1 MKYEWAVVGGGI
13 AGIVL
18 TEILAREGHSVVLI
32 EQGDK
37 LAGDTTGLF
46 HEWIHT
52 GCLYT
57 LAPNH
62 LHTLKFLL
70 GAVDDLLEFYGA
82 FERMNIVPTEAG
94 LQLEDGPGWFAPN
107 YIHFKYRLRRANLPW
122 LMVMSRSIYLIEL
135 IKDHDWLRRRAG
147 KLYDVSIVDQL
158 RAAISRVRDITS
170 TRERFLDVETSDFTT
185 NSRLL
190 LRDLVA
196 TALHNHAELS
206 LANPVLRIE
215 NRDSHKAVVTENGT
229 IMVDRV
235 AICTGKN
242 IPQFMNVKIKTT
254 FAPIAVVKGLHPSTE
269 SFVELD
275 YVTKNCINLL
285 TKEDGVGMIG
295 GISVG
300 DEEKAAKYLQYVIEQ
315 HKKRTPGIEVVGT
328 YTGLKNEITFRNKDR
343 NYLYHIVPT
352 EPGIWAVV
360 PGKFTLG
367 FSLAVEFYRRVYHR
381 NPRKFFDTV
390 TDSGEASEFVSE
402 TLWHDIVN
410 NVVRSPIAGGVSDAP
425 AHGL

>member
-1 MKYEWAVVGGGI
+1 MRYEWAVVGGGV
-13 AGIVL
+13 AGIVV

-32 EQGDK
+32 EQRDK
-37 LAGDTTGLF
+37 LAGETTGLF

-70 GAVDDLLEFYGA
+70 GAVDDLLEYYGA

-94 LQLEDGPGWFAPN
+94 LRLKEGPGWFAPN
-107 YIHFKYRLRRANLPW
+107 YIHFKYRVRKANLPW
-122 LMVMSRSIYLIEL
+122 LMVVSRSMHLIQL
-135 IKDHDWLRRRAG
+135 IKNHDWLRRRAG
-147 KLYDVSIVDQL
+147 ELYEMSLGEHL
-158 RAAISRVRDITS
+158 RAALRKVLEISTS
-170 TRERFLDVETSDFTT
+170 HERFLDVETSDFTT

-190 LRDLVA
+190 LKDLVA
-196 TALHNHAELS
+196 TALHNGAELS
-206 LANPVLRIE
+206 LANPVLKIE
-215 NRDSHKAVVTENGT
+215 HRDSHKAVVTEKGT
-229 IMVDRV
+229 IEVDRV
-235 AICTGKN
+235 AICAGKN
-242 IPQFMNVKIKTT
+242 IPRFMDVKIKTT
-254 FAPIAVVKGLHPSTE
+254 IAPIAVVQGLDPSTK

-285 TKEDGVGMIG
+285 TKPDGVGLIG
-295 GISVG
+295 GISV
-300 DEEKAAKYLQYVIEQ
+300 DSEDKAAKYLEYVIGQ
-315 HKKRTPGIEVVGT
+315 HRKRTPGIEIVGR
-328 YTGLKNEITFRNKDR
+328 YNGLKNEITFRNQDR

-352 EPGIWAVV
+352 EPDIWGVV

-390 TDSGEASEFVSE
+390 TDRGEASEYVSE
-402 TLWHDIVN
+402 TLWHDMVN
-410 NVVRSPIAGGVSDAP
+410 NGVP
-425 AHGL
+425 

>member
-1 MKYEWAVVGGGI
+1 MRHEWAVVGGGI

-18 TEILAREGHSVVLI
+18 TEILAREGHSVVLV
-32 EQGDK
+32 EQGEK

-70 GAVDDLLEFYGA
+70 GAVDDLLEYYGA
-82 FERMNIVPTEAG
+82 FERMNIVPSEAG
-94 LQLEDGPGWFAPN
+94 LRLEDGSGWFAPN
-107 YIHFKYRLRRANLPW
+107 YIHFKYRIRKMNLPW
-122 LMVMSRSIYLIEL
+122 LMAMSRSMHLIQL

-147 KLYDVSIVDQL
+147 ELYEMSLAGQL
-158 RAAISRVRDITS
+158 RAALGRVGDIMS
-170 TRERFLDVETSDFTT
+170 SRERFLDVETSDFTT

-196 TALHNHAELS
+196 TAVNNHAELS
-206 LANPVLRIE
+206 LGNPVLRIE
-215 NRDSHKAVVTENGT
+215 NRDGHKAVVTEKGT
-229 IMVDRV
+229 IKVDRV
-235 AICTGKN
+235 AICAGN
-242 IPQFMNVKIKTT
+242 SIPKFMNVKIKTT
-254 FAPIAVVKGLHPSTE
+254 IAPIAVVRGLHPSTE

-275 YVTKNCINLL
+275 YVTKNCINML
-285 TKEDGVGMIG
+285 TKPDGVGLIG

-300 DEEKAAKYLQYVIEQ
+300 SEEEAAKYIEYVIGEHQ
-315 HKKRTPGIEVVGT
+315 KRTPEIEVVGR
-328 YTGLKNEITFRNKDR
+328 YNGLKSEITFRNQDR

-352 EPGIWAVV
+352 EPDVWAVV

-381 NPRKFFDTV
+381 NPRKLFDTV
-390 TDSGEASEFVSE
+390 TDSGEASQFVSE
-402 TLWHDIVN
+402 TLWHDMVN
-410 NVVRSPIAGGVSDAP
+410 NVGPSPP
-425 AHGL
+425 

>member
-1 MKYEWAVVGGGI
+1 MRHEWAVVGGGI

-18 TEILAREGHSVVLI
+18 TEILAREGHSVVLV
-32 EQGDK
+32 EQGEK

-70 GAVDDLLEFYGA
+70 GAVDDLLEYYGA
-82 FERMNIVPTEAG
+82 FERMNIVPSEAG
-94 LQLEDGPGWFAPN
+94 LRLEDGSGWFAPN
-107 YIHFKYRLRRANLPW
+107 YIHFKYRIRKMNLPW
-122 LMVMSRSIYLIEL
+122 LMAMSRSMHLIQL

-147 KLYDVSIVDQL
+147 ELYEMSLAGQL
-158 RAAISRVRDITS
+158 RAALGRVGDIMS
-170 TRERFLDVETSDFTT
+170 SRERFLDVETSDFTT

-196 TALHNHAELS
+196 TAVNNHAELS
-206 LANPVLRIE
+206 LGNPVLRIE
-215 NRDSHKAVVTENGT
+215 NRDGHKAVVTEKGT
-229 IMVDRV
+229 IKVDRV
-235 AICTGKN
+235 AICAGN
-242 IPQFMNVKIKTT
+242 SIPKFMNVKIKTT
-254 FAPIAVVKGLHPSTE
+254 IAPIAVVRGLHPSTE

-275 YVTKNCINLL
+275 YVTKNCINML
-285 TKEDGVGMIG
+285 TKPDGVGLIG

-300 DEEKAAKYLQYVIEQ
+300 SEEEAAKYLEYVIGEHQ
-315 HKKRTPGIEVVGT
+315 KRTPEIEVVGR
-328 YTGLKNEITFRNKDR
+328 YNGLKSEITFRNQDR

-352 EPGIWAVV
+352 EPDVWAVV

-381 NPRKFFDTV
+381 NPRKLFDTV
-390 TDSGEASEFVSE
+390 TDSGEASQFVSE
-402 TLWHDIVN
+402 TLWHDMVN
-410 NVVRSPIAGGVSDAP
+410 NVGRSPP
-425 AHGL
+425 

>member
-1 MKYEWAVVGGGI
+1 MRHEWAVVGGGI

-18 TEILAREGHSVVLI
+18 TEILAREGHSVVLV
-32 EQGDK
+32 EQGEK

-70 GAVDDLLEFYGA
+70 GAVDDLLEYYGA
-82 FERMNIVPTEAG
+82 FERMNIVPSEAG
-94 LQLEDGPGWFAPN
+94 LRLEDGSGWFAPN
-107 YIHFKYRLRRANLPW
+107 YIHFKYRIRKMNLPW
-122 LMVMSRSIYLIEL
+122 LMVMSRSMHLIQL

-147 KLYDVSIVDQL
+147 ELYEMSLAGQL
-158 RAAISRVRDITS
+158 RAALGRVGDIMS
-170 TRERFLDVETSDFTT
+170 SRERFLDVETSDFTT

-196 TALHNHAELS
+196 TAVNNHAELS
-206 LANPVLRIE
+206 LGNPVLRIE
-215 NRDSHKAVVTENGT
+215 NRDGHKAVVTEKGT
-229 IMVDRV
+229 IKVDRV
-235 AICTGKN
+235 AICAGN
-242 IPQFMNVKIKTT
+242 SIPKFMNVKIKTT
-254 FAPIAVVKGLHPSTE
+254 IAPIAVVRGLHPSTE

-275 YVTKNCINLL
+275 YVTKNCINML
-285 TKEDGVGMIG
+285 TKPDGVGLIG

-300 DEEKAAKYLQYVIEQ
+300 SEEEAAKYIEYVIGEHQ
-315 HKKRTPGIEVVGT
+315 KRTPEIEVVGR
-328 YTGLKNEITFRNKDR
+328 YNGLKSEITFRNQDR

-352 EPGIWAVV
+352 EPDVWAVV

-381 NPRKFFDTV
+381 NPRKLFDTV
-390 TDSGEASEFVSE
+390 TDSGEASQFVSE
-402 TLWHDIVN
+402 TLWHDMVN
-410 NVVRSPIAGGVSDAP
+410 NVGPSPP
-425 AHGL
+425 

>member
-1 MKYEWAVVGGGI
+1 MRYEWAVVGGGI
-13 AGIVL
+13 AGIAL

-37 LAGDTTGLF
+37 LAGGTTSLF

-70 GAVDDLLEFYGA
+70 GAVDDLLEYYGA
-82 FERMNIVPTEAG
+82 FERMNVVPTEAG
-94 LQLEDGPGWFAPN
+94 LRIEEGPGWFTPN
-107 YIHFKYRLRRANLPW
+107 YIHFKYRVRKVNLPW
-122 LMVMSRSIYLIEL
+122 LMVVSRSMHLIQR
-135 IKDHDWLRRRAG
+135 IKKHDWLRRRAG
-147 KLYDVSIVDQL
+147 ELYDVSLAEQL
-158 RAAISRVRDITS
+158 RAAFARVRDITS
-170 TRERFLDVETSDFTT
+170 SHERFLDVETSDFTT

-196 TALHNHAELS
+196 TALQNHAEIS

-215 NRDSHKAVVTENGT
+215 NRDGHKAVVTEKGT
-229 IMVDRV
+229 IKVDRV
-235 AICTGKN
+235 ALCAGEN
-242 IPQFMNVKIKTT
+242 IPKFMDVKIKTT
-254 FAPIAVVKGLHPSTE
+254 IAPIAVVRGLHPSTD

-285 TKEDGVGMIG
+285 TKPDGVGLIG
-295 GISVG
+295 GISV
-300 DEEKAAKYLQYVIEQ
+300 DTEEEAARYLEYVIRQ
-315 HKKRTPGIEVVGT
+315 HQKRTPGIEVVGR
-328 YTGLKNEITFRNKDR
+328 YNGLKNEITFKNQDR

-352 EPGIWAVV
+352 EPDIWAVV

-390 TDSGEASEFVSE
+390 TDRGEASECVSE
-402 TLWHDIVN
+402 TLWHDMAN
-410 NVVRSPIAGGVSDAP
+410 NVVRRPSGAGP
-425 AHGL
+425 RL

>member
-1 MKYEWAVVGGGI
+1 MRHEWAVVGGGI

-70 GAVDDLLEFYGA
+70 GAVDDLLEYYGA
-82 FERMNIVPTEAG
+82 FERMNIVPSEAG
-94 LQLEDGPGWFAPN
+94 LRLEDGSGWFAPN
-107 YIHFKYRLRRANLPW
+107 YIHFKYRIRKMNLPW
-122 LMVMSRSIYLIEL
+122 LMVMSRSMHLIQL

-147 KLYDVSIVDQL
+147 ELYEMSLAGQL
-158 RAAISRVRDITS
+158 RVALGRVGDIMS
-170 TRERFLDVETSDFTT
+170 SRERFLDVETSDFTT

-196 TALHNHAELS
+196 TAVNNHAELS
-206 LANPVLRIE
+206 LGNPVLRIE
-215 NRDSHKAVVTENGT
+215 NRDGHKAVVTEKGT
-229 IMVDRV
+229 IKVDRV
-235 AICTGKN
+235 AICAGNSMPKFT
-242 IPQFMNVKIKTT
+242 NVKIKTT
-254 FAPIAVVKGLHPSTE
+254 IAPIAVVRGLHPSTE

-275 YVTKNCINLL
+275 YVTKNCINML
-285 TKEDGVGMIG
+285 TKPDGVGLIG

-300 DEEKAAKYLQYVIEQ
+300 SEEEAAKYLEYVIGEHQ
-315 HKKRTPGIEVVGT
+315 KRTPEIEVVGR
-328 YTGLKNEITFRNKDR
+328 YNGLKSEITFRNQDR

-352 EPGIWAVV
+352 EPDVWAVV

-381 NPRKFFDTV
+381 NPRKVFDTV

-402 TLWHDIVN
+402 TLWHDMVN
-410 NVVRSPIAGGVSDAP
+410 NVGRSPP
-425 AHGL
+425 

>member
-1 MKYEWAVVGGGI
+1 MRHEWAVVGGGI

-70 GAVDDLLEFYGA
+70 GAVDDLLEYYGA
-82 FERMNIVPTEAG
+82 FERMNVVPTEAG
-94 LQLEDGPGWFAPN
+94 LRLEDGPGWFSPN

-122 LMVMSRSIYLIEL
+122 LMVMSRSMYLIEL

-147 KLYDVSIVDQL
+147 KLYEVSVSEQL
-158 RAAISRVRDITS
+158 GAALSRVRGITS
-170 TRERFLDVETSDFTT
+170 SRERFLDVETSDFTT

-215 NRDSHKAVVTENGT
+215 HRDNHKAVVTEKGT
-229 IMVDRV
+229 INVDRV

-254 FAPIAVVKGLHPSTE
+254 IAPIAVVRGLHANTE

-285 TKEDGVGMIG
+285 TKPDGVGLIG
-295 GISVG
+295 GISVDG
-300 DEEKAAKYLQYVIEQ
+300 EEAAAKYLEYVIEQ
-315 HKKRTPGIEVVGT
+315 HQKRTPGIEVVGR
-328 YTGLKNEITFRNKDR
+328 YNGLKTEITFRNQDR

-352 EPGIWAVV
+352 EPDIWAVV

-381 NPRKFFDTV
+381 NPRKVFDTV

-410 NVVRSPIAGGVSDAP
+410 NVVRSPT
-425 AHGL
+425 